1 MPRGRI
7 RKVELRS
14 IFNLLL
20 NIVYLEFGGGGR
32 IVLFVIGF
40 VRTLFFAPKWG
51 CYDSDSCKLTL
62 GQLSQPREDNKS
74 GKNIMYCPH
83 TLAKLT
89 MNAAWFITLD
99 NRWDTL

>member
-1 MPRGRI
+1 
-7 RKVELRS
+7 
-14 IFNLLL
+14 LLT
-20 NIVYLEFGGGGR
+20 NVYLEFGGGGR

-40 VRTLFFAPKWG
+40 VRTPIFAPNWG
-51 CYDSDSCKLTL
+51 SYDSDSCRPKL
-62 GQLSQPREDNKS
+62 GQLPQPRGDNKS